1 MNDAGFDTLVAS
13 IRAARGLAA
22 KADIGLV
29 AERLGLL
36 GAPIP
41 VGDDCAAIPDGDGH
55 LLLAI
60 EGFMNEFVAADPWF
74 AGWCGVMV
82 NLYDIAAMGGR
93 PIAVVDA
100 VWANGDVVAGQILD
114 GLSAAARAYGVP
126 IVGGH
131 SNLRNAQG
139 QLAVAILG
147 RAGPRLLT
155 SFDARPGE
163 ALIIVGDHRGGYR
176 APFDNFQAEL
186 EAPEERLRADL
197 ALLPELAERGL
208 ARAAKDIS
216 QGGIIGTALMF
227 AESSGVS
234 IHLDLEAI
242 VPPAGV
248 EIERW
253 LKTFPSYGYLISVHP
268 ANLEKVLD
276 LFRARDLHAAKIG
289 DISEGSRVM
298 LTSAGRVSLI
308 RDFAEQRLMGLSLEA
323 AAP

>member
-1 MNDAGFDTLVAS
+1 
-13 IRAARGLAA
+13 
-22 KADIGLV
+22 
-29 AERLGLL
+29 
-36 GAPIP
+36 
-41 VGDDCAAIPDGDGH
+41 
-55 LLLAI
+55 
-60 EGFMNEFVAADPWF
+60 
-74 AGWCGVMV
+74 MV
-82 NLYDIAAMGGR
+82 NLSDIAAMGGR

-176 APFDNFQAEL
+176 APFDNFQAAL